1 MTNPPHPIQTER
13 LDLIPATLRMLECE
27 GDNRAQFGRMLDAR
41 VPQSWPPPLLD
52 EETRQEFLRIL
63 SEGCDPHFC
72 SWYWVLKDPVR
83 QSRTL
88 IGSGG
93 TASCSWLPD
102 AVMIGYSV
110 LEEFQNRGYATEAIL
125 ALIPH
130 IFSWPAIRRI
140 IATTYPELKASV
152 RVLVKA
158 GFVPGGR
165 NEEGQGIEE
174 GTVLYVL
181 HAPPPPVTPGY

>member
-1 MTNPPHPIQTER
+1 MTYPPPLIRTKR

-27 GDNRAQFGRMLDAR
+27 GDNRALFGRMLDAR

-52 EETRQEFLRIL
+52 EETRREFLRIL
-63 SEGCDPHFC
+63 SEGSDPHFC

-88 IGSGG
+88 IGCGG
-93 TASCSWLPD
+93 TASCSWLSD

-110 LEEFQNRGYATEAIL
+110 LEGFQNRGYATEAIL
-125 ALIPH
+125 AIIPH

-158 GFVPGGR
+158 GFVPGGG
-165 NEEGQGIEE
+165 NEKGQGIEE
-174 GTVLYVL
+174 GTVVYVL
-181 HAPPPPVTPGY
+181 HAPPPPVSPGN